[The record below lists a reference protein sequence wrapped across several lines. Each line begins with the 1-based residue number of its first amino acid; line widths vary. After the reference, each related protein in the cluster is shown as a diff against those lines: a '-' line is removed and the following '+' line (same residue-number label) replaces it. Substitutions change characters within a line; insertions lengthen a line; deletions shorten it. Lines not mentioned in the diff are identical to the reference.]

1 MHRAAD
7 KLRPPTMSDKAPR
20 TSRYLVPIL
29 RAALLPVAIVL
40 LFALARRL
48 GLGPELDSARRWLQ
62 AQGPW
67 GGLGFVALY
76 TLTAMAMLP
85 GLPLTL
91 AAGALFGVVWGMV
104 WVSLG
109 ATLGAAGA
117 FLLARGL
124 AGEALRRWLGG
135 RAAFQT
141 LERWTRE
148 QGALC
153 VVVNRLLP
161 ILPYSLIN
169 YAFGLTRVGFWT
181 FLLWTWLAML
191 PGHLVWV
198 TGSDALL
205 GARRGEGGWTAWLL
219 PAGALLLIAAL
230 LLLAW
235 RRRRDPRV

>member
-1 MHRAAD
+1 
-7 KLRPPTMSDKAPR
+7 MSDKAPR
-20 TSRYLVPIL
+20 SSRYLVPTL
-29 RAALLPVAIVL
+29 RAALLPLAIVAL
-40 LFALARRL
+40 LALARRL
-48 GLGPELDSARRWLQ
+48 GLGPELESVRQWLQ

-76 TLTAMAMLP
+76 MLTAMAMLP

-91 AAGALFGVVWGMV
+91 AAGALFGAVWGMV

-153 VVVNRLLP
+153 VAANRLLP
-161 ILPYSLIN
+161 LLPYSLIN

-198 TGSDALL
+198 TGANALL
-205 GARRGEGGWTAWLL
+205 GARQGEADWTAWLP

-230 LLLAW
+230 LLMAW
-235 RRRRDPRV
+235 RRRRDLRA